1 MTAPFLSTFLPSN
14 TRNRG
19 SLIAAWL
26 RMLEL
31 GYAPRVE
38 PVDEP
43 EGCTQTRCAGV
54 HHGYPGSE
62 HRWALHCLLCA
73 EDIEVFPS
81 HMRER
86 KGAKPAPPRRH
97 KGCKYSGPGKKAAAR
112 AARYVELGLAIP
124 TWDVDAHAA
133 LAA

>member
-1 MTAPFLSTFLPSN
+1 MTAPFLSTFLPD
-14 TRNRG
+14 TPRNRE
-19 SLIAAWL
+19 SLATAWL

-31 GYAPRVE
+31 GYTPRTT
-38 PVDEP
+38 PVAEP
-43 EGCTQTRCAGV
+43 EGCTRTRCAGV

-62 HRWALHCLLCA
+62 HRWALTDLLCG
-73 EDIEVFPS
+73 EDIDVFYS

-97 KGCKYSGPGKKAAAR
+97 KGCPYSGPGNAVKR
-112 AARYVELGLAIP
+112 AARYIELGLAVP
-124 TWDVDAHAA
+124 VWDTDARAA